1 MEATVSQSL
10 RLTTWTNSDNT
21 VPKLTNSMRLYT
33 RFEKKKNINMLKC
46 NHLGTIKPA
55 IGHRSAGLKASCASQ
70 NSPASV
76 LKSETSITEE
86 DLLLKKK
93 CEEIKPCLS
102 GRCIYLVGMMGSGK
116 TTIGQILSEVLDYSF
131 FDSDKLIEQAA
142 GGTAVADIFKLY
154 GEGYFRDNETEV
166 LHKLSLMHGLVI
178 STGGGAVVRPIN
190 WKYMHKGITVFID
203 VPLDTLAQRLTAV
216 GTASRPLLHHGSGD
230 AYNQTFRRLSKL
242 WEERSECYTNAS
254 VRVSLERIADKLD
267 IGDVCSVNPTQ
278 IAIEALVQIE
288 DFLKEER

>member
-1 MEATVSQSL
+1 MEATVSPSL
-10 RLTTWTNSDNT
+10 RLTTWTNSENT

-55 IGHRSAGLKASCASQ
+55 IGHRSAWLKASCTSQ

-102 GRCIYLVGMMGSGK
+102 GICIYLVGMIGSGK
-116 TTIGQILSEVLDYSF
+116 TTICQILSEVLDYSF
-131 FDSDKLIEQAA
+131 FDSDKLIGQAA
-142 GGTAVADIFKLY
+142 RGIAVADIFKLY
-154 GEGYFRDNETEV
+154 GEGYFRDNETKV

-203 VPLDTLAQRLTAV
+203 VPLDTLAQRLTACPV
-216 GTASRPLLHHGSGD
+216 QPGIMECGYYVLKFMKAIVDEGLEVLTNNFWAKVTYTD
-230 AYNQTFRRLSKL
+230 A
-242 WEERSECYTNAS
+242 E
-254 VRVSLERIADKLD
+254 LD
-267 IGDVCSVNPTQ
+267 IVREEWCSYVTNF
-278 IAIEALVQIE
+278 VY
-288 DFLKEER
+288 

>member
-10 RLTTWTNSDNT
+10 RLTTWTNSENT

-33 RFEKKKNINMLKC
+33 RFEKNKNINMLKC

-55 IGHRSAGLKASCASQ
+55 IGHRSAWLKASCTSQ

-93 CEEIKPCLS
+93 CEEIKLGVSKNRTENQNRTNNRKNRNRKNRNRDNNRKNRNRKNRTETVTITAKTATAKTEPQPKPQPHRKTLDQTMSKWKMHLS
-102 GRCIYLVGMMGSGK
+102 CWNDRIRKKQQSARFYQKFL
-116 TTIGQILSEVLDYSF
+116 IILFSTAC
-131 FDSDKLIEQAA
+131 SDKLIEQAA
-142 GGTAVADIFKLY
+142 RGIAVADIFKLY
-154 GEGYFRDNETEV
+154 GKGYFRDNETEV

-178 STGGGAVVRPIN
+178 STSGGAVVRPIN

-203 VPLDTLAQRLTAV
+203 VPLDTLAQRLTGV
-216 GTASRPLLHHGSGD
+216 GTRGL
-230 AYNQTFRRLSKL
+230 N
-242 WEERSECYTNAS
+242 
-254 VRVSLERIADKLD
+254 
-267 IGDVCSVNPTQ
+267 
-278 IAIEALVQIE
+278 
-288 DFLKEER
+288 